1 MTMRNVLPFRRP
13 PQLRSIVSKLV
24 AAGVSPARMASHI
37 GIAERE
43 LRHWLTTAGTSL
55 PPKVET
61 ALMAYVKNLRKLL
74 ATKRDS
80 D

>member
-1 MTMRNVLPFRRP
+1 
-13 PQLRSIVSKLV
+13 
-24 AAGVSPARMASHI
+24 MASHI